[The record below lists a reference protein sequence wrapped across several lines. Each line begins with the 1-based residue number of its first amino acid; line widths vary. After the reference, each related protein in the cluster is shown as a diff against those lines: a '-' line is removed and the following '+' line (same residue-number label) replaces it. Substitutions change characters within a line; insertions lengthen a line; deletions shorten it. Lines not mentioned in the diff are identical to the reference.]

1 MAEAAGINYGSKSTF
16 LLTIGH
22 NPERYDMSVKQT
34 DHRHIV
40 PYRTIPSIVNKTA
53 ADCKQNGRE
62 DGWNVIQ

>member
-16 LLTIGH
+16 LLTTGH
-22 NPERYDMSVKQT
+22 NPEQEEMAVYVYK
-34 DHRHIV
+34 
-40 PYRTIPSIVNKTA
+40 IPFIRPFGIVNKTA